1 MAVALSCVGLATIAA
16 AQEHLQRRA
25 ESFALSGADALSGR
39 IGGYACQLVHE
50 MAANQSLGLN
60 NCAASGLEIRVVLT
74 QKLGGLTLSARA
86 HAGPPFS
93 AANLTS
99 R

>member
-1 MAVALSCVGLATIAA
+1 MAVALSCVGLAAVAA

-39 IGGYACQLVHE
+39 IGGYACQLVRE
-50 MAANQSLGLN
+50 MAAKQSLGLD
-60 NCAASGLEIRVVLT
+60 NCTASGLEIRVELT
-74 QKLGGLTLSARA
+74 QRLGDLTLSARA
-86 HAGPPFS
+86 HAGPPVS